1 VDEDGVGTCVTNL
14 DDEAQGGLDKADT
27 LVRNRE
33 NTRAR
38 LLKAGRT
45 LFFSRDY
52 AAISVDLIAR
62 EAGFT
67 RAAFYL
73 HFAGKDALL
82 AAMMI
87 AESYK
92 TDPLFERFSTTPP
105 SSDTIEGFVR
115 AFVHSGR
122 DLPASRLFHI
132 AALQS
137 DAARDAFV
145 ENRRRLMAIMGKGFP
160 AFRPATDDSP
170 VEQRRAARATL
181 AIVTLEQL
189 ALRDAG
195 LASPALLE
203 EMILEMRD
211 RLVTLSRIYHAD

>member
-1 VDEDGVGTCVTNL
+1 MKDEPSEDGGA
-14 DDEAQGGLDKADT
+14 DDGENSADL

-38 LLKAGRT
+38 LIKAGRK
-45 LFFSRDY
+45 LFFSREFS
-52 AAISVDLIAR
+52 AISVDLIAR

-73 HFAGKDALL
+73 HFTGKDALV

-92 TDPLFERFSTTPP
+92 TDALFETFDHHPP
-105 SSDTIEGFVR
+105 TAETIETFIRSFVD
-115 AFVHSGR
+115 AGR
-122 DLPASRLFHI
+122 TLPAGRLFHLV
-132 AALQS
+132 ALQS
-137 DAARDAFV
+137 DAARDAFQ
-145 ENRRRLMAIMGKGFP
+145 ENRRRLMAKMGDGFP
-160 AFRPATDDSP
+160 AFRPASDDSP
-170 VEQRRAARATL
+170 EEQRRAARATL
-181 AIVTLEQL
+181 AIVMLEQL

-195 LASPALLE
+195 LASPVLLE

-211 RLVTLSRIYHAD
+211 RLVTLSRIYRDD

>member
-1 VDEDGVGTCVTNL
+1 MTGVDEAERNQQDN
-14 DDEAQGGLDKADT
+14 ADT

-33 NTRAR
+33 NTRTR
-38 LLKAGRT
+38 LLKAGRK

-52 AAISVDLIAR
+52 TAISVDMIAR

-73 HFAGKDALL
+73 HFTGKDALV

-92 TDPLFERFSTTPP
+92 TDPLFERFNHMATTPE
-105 SSDTIEGFVR
+105 TIESFVR

-122 DLPASRLFHI
+122 DLPAGRLFHI
-132 AALQS
+132 VALQS
-137 DAARDAFV
+137 DAARDAFQ
-145 ENRRRLMAIMGKGFP
+145 ENRRRLMAILGDGFP
-160 AFRPATDDSP
+160 AFRPARDDSHE
-170 VEQRRAARATL
+170 EQRRAARATL
-181 AIVTLEQL
+181 AIVMLEQL

-211 RLVTLSRIYHAD
+211 RLVSLSRIYRGD